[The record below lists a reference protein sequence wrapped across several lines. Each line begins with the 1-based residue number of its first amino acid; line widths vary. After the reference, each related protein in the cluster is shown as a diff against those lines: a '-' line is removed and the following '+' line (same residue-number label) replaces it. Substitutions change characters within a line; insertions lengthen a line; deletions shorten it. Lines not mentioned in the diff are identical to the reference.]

1 MTSARF
7 SDFAG
12 AVRRILELQRPDGAI
27 PWVEAGVV
35 DPWNHAECAMALAV
49 AGEGDAAIHAFQF
62 LEETQNADGSW
73 WADYGNAAPIDT
85 EEQRMAGPDGPPIRD
100 TNYAA
105 YPAVALWRL
114 HRLEDGSDTLARFA
128 PTIFRALDF
137 VLAHQSPEG
146 DIRWAA
152 PDPHA
157 AHDDALVAGNAAI
170 HKSLDAG
177 AAIARALGA
186 GERAARLLSA
196 RRRLGDALRTRADRF
211 DRSWGSKRHF
221 SMDWYYPVLSDA
233 LSPPASRMRLAARWS
248 EFVMDDHG
256 CRCVSSQPWVTV
268 AETCELALAC
278 MKVGWRASARS
289 LLAWIESQ
297 RDGDG
302 AYWMGR
308 QVRDDVFWPEDR
320 PSWTAAAAIL
330 AHDAF
335 DQRTLGWDVLIA
347 PQATLRDDA
356 TPQAI

>member
-1 MTSARF
+1 MTEPPF
-7 SDFAG
+7 SDLSG
-12 AVRRILELQRPDGAI
+12 AVRRILELQRSDGAI

-49 AGEGDAAIHAFQF
+49 AGRREAAHQALVF
-62 LEETQNADGSW
+62 LEKTQNADGSW
-73 WADYGNAAPIDT
+73 WADYGNAAPIDANA
-85 EEQRMAGPDGPPIRD
+85 QRMTGPNGPPIRD
-100 TNYAA
+100 TNYTA
-105 YPAVALWRL
+105 YPTVALWRL
-114 HRLEDGSDTLARFA
+114 YRLERDAGLLARFS
-128 PTIFRALDF
+128 PTVFRALDF
-137 VLAHQSPEG
+137 VLALQSPHG
-146 DIRWAA
+146 DVRWAA

-157 AHDDALVAGNAAI
+157 SHDDALVAGNAAI

-177 AAIARALGA
+177 AAIARAIGED
-186 GERAARLLSA
+186 ERAAWLLAA
-196 RRRLGDALRTRADRF
+196 RRRLGDALRHKAHRF

-233 LSPPASRMRLAARWS
+233 LSASASRTRLAARWS
-248 EFVMDDHG
+248 EFVMPDHG

-278 MKVGWRASARS
+278 LKVGWRATARS
-289 LLAWIESQ
+289 LLAWIETQ
-297 RDGDG
+297 RGVDG

-308 QVRDDVFWPEDR
+308 QVRDEVFWPEDR

-335 DQRTLGWDVLIA
+335 HRRTPGWDVLIA
-347 PQATLRDDA
+347 PQAAPRDAA